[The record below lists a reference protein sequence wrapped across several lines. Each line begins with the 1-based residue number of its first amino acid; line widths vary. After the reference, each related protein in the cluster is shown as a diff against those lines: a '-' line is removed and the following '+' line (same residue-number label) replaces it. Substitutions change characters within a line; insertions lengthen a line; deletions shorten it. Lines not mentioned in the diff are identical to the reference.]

1 MGKRKRIDNRG
12 RDGGSTADTLEGVKK
27 TCEMRLR
34 SCLGFIFEKGL
45 LDLFMN

>member
-27 TCEMRLR
+27 TCE
-34 SCLGFIFEKGL
+34 IEKL
-45 LDLFMN
+45 SWFYF